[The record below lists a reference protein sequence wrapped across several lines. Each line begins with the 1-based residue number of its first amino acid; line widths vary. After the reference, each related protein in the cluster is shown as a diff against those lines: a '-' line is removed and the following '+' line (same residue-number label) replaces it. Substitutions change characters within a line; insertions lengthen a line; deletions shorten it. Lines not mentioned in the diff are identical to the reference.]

1 MTATTKEIVEFVGGA
16 LRWLLNVGVVVMLFF
31 GVAIMLGILK
41 SSFPDRIDE
50 WEGTL
55 RDLIPSYGGH
65 LNSNPDA
72 AQQTLAETANV
83 LALKA

>member
-1 MTATTKEIVEFVGGA
+1 
-16 LRWLLNVGVVVMLFF
+16 
-31 GVAIMLGILK
+31 MLGILK